1 MAREPKST
9 RVEQL
14 EDGTWLYSDG
24 AIRDE
29 KGQLARQHP
38 LSAPTITSEN
48 SPALLQRRY
57 ELRRQAVERGM
68 ATGDYETPTDA
79 IEGMAAAQTILGS
92 DPDAGASSTKA
103 FYAVLRT
110 SGYLPD
116 RQEAGA
122 AGGGNTYVL
131 NITTDAAERL
141 GLDVIDVEP
150 YDSSQAASE

>member
-1 MAREPKST
+1 MAKAT
-9 RVEQL
+9 RVDEIRP
-14 EDGTWLYSDG
+14 GVWLYSDG
-24 AIRDE
+24 TKRNAQGHYIERPPT
-29 KGQLARQHP
+29 A
-38 LSAPTITSEN
+38 APIITSEN
-48 SPALLQRRY
+48 SPTLLQRRY

-110 SGYLPD
+110 GGYLPD

-141 GLDVIDVEP
+141 GLGEIVDVDACEVEHEVG
-150 YDSSQAASE
+150 YE